1 MHSFC
6 FRACVTVTILSKP
19 KANAGNTAKSSVPVL
34 DTSGYQ
40 SLEIRSKDVGI
51 PGILRVSASSE
62 KTKENVASGANKR
75 TTSSGNGTRR
85 RGRSHP
91 VRMKEQQ
98 IPLSPQSRVRLT
110 TDHPEWF
117 EQMLDMPNGKT
128 IVHLYDQLMVLQH
141 RKLILI
147 VSSCS

>member
-19 KANAGNTAKSSVPVL
+19 KASAGNTVKASVPVL

-40 SLEIRSKDVGI
+40 SLETRSKDVGI
-51 PGILRVSASSE
+51 PGILRVSASLG
-62 KTKENVASGANKR
+62 KPKENVASGANKR
-75 TTSSGNGTRR
+75 TTNSGHGMRR

-91 VRMKEQQ
+91 VRMQDQ
-98 IPLSPQSRVRLT
+98 DIPLSPQSRVRLT

-128 IVHLYDQLMVLQH
+128 IVQLYDQLMVLHQ

-147 VSSCS
+147 VSSCN

>member
-6 FRACVTVTILSKP
+6 FRACVIVTILSKP
-19 KANAGNTAKSSVPVL
+19 KASAGNTVKASVPVL
-34 DTSGYQ
+34 DTSGYP
-40 SLEIRSKDVGI
+40 SLETRSKDVGI
-51 PGILRVSASSE
+51 PGILRVSASLG
-62 KTKENVASGANKR
+62 KPKENVASGANKR
-75 TTSSGNGTRR
+75 TTSSGHGMRR

-91 VRMKEQQ
+91 VRMQDQ
-98 IPLSPQSRVRLT
+98 DIPLSPQSRVRLT

-128 IVHLYDQLMVLQH
+128 IVQLYDQLMVLHQ

-147 VSSCS
+147 VSSCN